1 MGSGEEGAYLSE
13 GPAATAASP
22 SHLDADMGSR
32 TCSSAVVLAI
42 SVVVLLNADVALCGC
57 SYKRIFSF
65 GDSLIDTGNFVYTI
79 GNGPSPLKE
88 LPFGMTFFKR
98 PSGRVSDGRVVVD
111 FYAEAFGLPLLPPS
125 IPEEATGQFPT
136 GANFAVFGAIALPQE
151 YYKKK
156 YNFTMNAPYLDQQLA
171 SFKKVLARIAPGDAA
186 TRALL
191 KESLVLMGEIGGNDY
206 NYWFGD
212 PRNPR
217 ETPEEYLPDV
227 VAHIG
232 AAVQE
237 VIDLGARTVVVPG
250 NFPIGCVPAYLS
262 AHQSNV
268 SADYDE
274 LHCLKWYNEF
284 SQKHNRAL
292 QQELARLR
300 SRNPGVKVVYAD
312 YYGAAMQ
319 FVQKPHAYGI
329 ADPLV
334 ACCGGNGPYHT
345 GGACNSTT
353 KLWGSPDGFASWD
366 GLHMTEKAY
375 KIVSDGVLDGPFAD
389 TPLRQLC

>member
-1 MGSGEEGAYLSE
+1 
-13 GPAATAASP
+13 
-22 SHLDADMGSR
+22 MGSR

-42 SVVVLLNADVALCGC
+42 SVVAVLLNADVALCGC
-57 SYKRIFSF
+57 SYKRFFAF

-88 LPFGMTFFKR
+88 LPFGMTFLKH
-98 PSGRVSDGRVVVD
+98 PSGRISDGRVVVD
-111 FYAEAFGLPLLPPS
+111 FYAEALGLPLLPPS

-136 GANFAVFGAIALPQE
+136 GANFAVFGSTALPPE
-151 YYKKK
+151 YFKTK
-156 YNFTMNAPYLDQQLA
+156 YNFTVNPPSTLDRQLA
-171 SFKKVLARIAPGDAA
+171 SFKKVLARIAPGDVA

-191 KESLVLMGEIGGNDY
+191 NESLVLVGEIGGNDY
-206 NYWFGD
+206 NFWFGN
-212 PRNPR
+212 PSKPR

-237 VIDLGARTVVVPG
+237 VIDLGARTIVVPG

-268 SADYDE
+268 TADYDE
-274 LHCLKWYNEF
+274 FHCLKWYNEF

-300 SRNPGVKVVYAD
+300 SKNPGVKVVYAD

-319 FVQKPHAYGI
+319 FVQKPQAYGI

-345 GGACNSTT
+345 GGACNNQT

-375 KIVSDGVLDGPFAD
+375 KIVSDGVLNGPFAD
-389 TPLRQLC
+389 TPLLHLC